1 MKRLLVFVLCFAMLA
16 VLGCGE
22 KAADDSAV
30 FADGDQYEQIGGEL
44 NILNWGEYIDPALI
58 ELFEKETGVT
68 VNYVEMTSNEEML
81 IKLRQGVGRLIRCET
96 DTE

>member
-44 NILNWGEYIDPALI
+44 
-58 ELFEKETGVT
+58 KKRVT
-68 VNYVEMTSNEEML
+68 EGKRLCRWLPFFSWDISSGCLREWEE
-81 IKLRQGVGRLIRCET
+81 E
-96 DTE
+96 